1 MGAFDRRRTRPDI
14 RDHLSLSVSFGKR
27 RSRDTAG
34 GQGAAPGTQ
43 REIDRHMEAQERPNG
58 SPDVSGY
65 GMDVPEMT
73 LLEVGDTG
81 AWWKASLST
90 EPSHST
96 SH

>member
-1 MGAFDRRRTRPDI
+1 MQAEGAWGRLIDAGRRSRLDI

-73 LLEVGDTG
+73 QLEVGDMG
-81 AWWKASLST
+81 FSW
-90 EPSHST
+90 EGC
-96 SH
+96 